1 MFKKFQFLWIAS
13 ALAVILAGCDDS
25 SSQSVFDET
34 EMAKYRSN
42 PDSLKAASEAAK
54 NRSAPSKAE
63 VRKMAAEARA
73 KAQAR
78 SSGS

>member
-1 MFKKFQFLWIAS
+1 MFKKIQFLWIAS
-13 ALAVILAGCDDS
+13 ALALILAGCDNS

-34 EMAKYRSN
+34 EMAKYRSD
-42 PDSLKAASEAAK
+42 PDALKAASEAAK

-63 VRKMAAEARA
+63 IRKMAAEARA
-73 KAQAR
+73 KAQ

>member
-1 MFKKFQFLWIAS
+1 MFKKIQFLWIAS
-13 ALAVILAGCDDS
+13 ALALILAGCDNS

-34 EMAKYRSN
+34 EMAKYRSD
-42 PDSLKAASEAAK
+42 PDALKAASEAAK

-63 VRKMAAEARA
+63 IRKMAAEARA
-73 KAQAR
+73 KAL